1 MFKFWPG
8 CIIAVRSDPEEVR
21 QVHSAVNTQEMP
33 PPLIF
38 GLSEAARALSEYGW
52 FLSSRWWL
60 ARGRDG
66 AGRVVLVLP
75 GLDATDWSTKPLR
88 NLLSS
93 VGYRAY
99 GWGLGRNV
107 GPTER
112 IFTGLDELLLQIQD
126 RHGTPVSV
134 VGQSLGGLLGREL
147 ARRHPGAVDR
157 LITLASTVA
166 ITSLRQ
172 SRAARAYARHAD
184 KHLPDFAFE
193 RWTTAPQPPIPAT
206 SIYSRTD
213 GIVHREACQYPE
225 GPLTENIEVCG
236 SHFGL
241 AVHPAALYAL
251 LDRLQVTVDNGG
263 WAKFAPPAALRGYF
277 PSSAPAAA

>member
-1 MFKFWPG
+1 M
-8 CIIAVRSDPEEVR
+8 RSATKAR
-21 QVHSAVNTQEMP
+21 EMP

-38 GLSEAARALSEYGW
+38 GLSEGARALSEYGW
-52 FLSSRWWL
+52 FLTSRWWL
-60 ARGRDG
+60 TRGRDG
-66 AGRVVLVLP
+66 AGRTVLVLP
-75 GLDATDWSTKPLR
+75 GLEAADWSTKPLR

-99 GWGLGRNV
+99 GWGLGPNV

-112 IFTGLDELLLQIQD
+112 ILTGLDELLVQIRD
-126 RHGTPVSV
+126 RHHTPVSV

-147 ARRHPGAVDR
+147 ALRHPGAVDR
-157 LITLASTVA
+157 LITLGTTVA

-172 SRAARAYARHAD
+172 SRAARAYARHVNE
-184 KHLPDFAFE
+184 HLPDFAFE
-193 RWTTAPQPPIPAT
+193 RWTAAPQPPIPAT

-213 GIVHREACQYPE
+213 GIVHWEACKYPGE
-225 GPLTENIEVCG
+225 PLTENIEVCG

-241 AVHPAALYAL
+241 AVHPAALYAV
-251 LDRLQVTVDNGG
+251 LDRLEVTVDDGR

-277 PSSAPAAA
+277 LGSAPATA